1 MTSFGSETVSGL
13 YTTPEL
19 VIGQPIRDIRLERD
33 AQTDLHT
40 AVDLLYAFSAEIK
53 GLHPIA
59 ERQVK
64 AMIFQGN
71 LL

>member
-1 MTSFGSETVSGL
+1 MTSFGTEAVSGL

-19 VIGQPIRDIRLERD
+19 VMNQAVKDIRLERD
-33 AQTDLHT
+33 AQSDLH
-40 AVDLLYAFSAEIK
+40 AAIDLLYAFSAELK

-71 LL
+71 IL

>member
-1 MTSFGSETVSGL
+1 MTSFETETVSGL
-13 YTTPEL
+13 YTTPKL
-19 VIGQPIRDIRLERD
+19 AIGMPIKDIRMERD
-33 AQTDLHT
+33 SQADLHT
-40 AVDLLYAFSAEIK
+40 AIDLLYAFSAELK

-71 LL
+71 IL

>member
-1 MTSFGSETVSGL
+1 MTSFGTETVSGL

-19 VIGQPIRDIRLERD
+19 VIGQPIKDARLERD
-33 AQTDLHT
+33 SQSDLH
-40 AVDLLYAFSAEIK
+40 AAIDMLYAFSAELK
-53 GLHPIA
+53 GLHPLA

-71 LL
+71 IL

>member
-1 MTSFGSETVSGL
+1 MTSFDSETVSGL

-19 VIGQPIRDIRLERD
+19 VTGQAIKDIRLQRD
-33 AQTDLHT
+33 SQTDLHT
-40 AVDLLYAFSAEIK
+40 AIDLLYAFSAELK
-53 GLHPIA
+53 GLHPLA